1 MYTKFRDHNEIKGRG
16 LRWTNL
22 AKFGIMFIIM
32 HVNERTSHNRDTI
45 LYFICTLIFVNFL
58 YKKNF
63 FLRRIKLGH
72 LPALIV

>member
-22 AKFGIMFIIM
+22 AKF
-32 HVNERTSHNRDTI
+32 ERTSHNRDTM